1 MSDITDM
8 KAWHQRRQQ
17 AAQAAAPDITPEATL
32 KVSVVKGLVRVRI
45 EDAHVE
51 LEWSFS
57 PGAAR
62 SLASTLLC
70 HAVVAEAEVGLPA
83 RRFHLQKHRGGYE
96 VWLCHGASRSKLPV
110 PELLPR
116 RDARTWAM
124 VYAALNGW
132 PYLEGSDGDGDP
144 A

>member
-1 MSDITDM
+1 M
-8 KAWHQRRQQ
+8 
-17 AAQAAAPDITPEATL
+17 
-32 KVSVVKGLVRVRI
+32 RVRI